1 MVHKLNILAL
11 AGAVVLTATHPL
23 IAEEYDWS
31 GLYGGVNLAAPA
43 TNLTGIQDCC
53 GDDAGDDPGNLNL
66 GGVVGGLHIGY
77 NVMRDATLFGLEAD
91 LMADLGDASQD
102 SLSESPHNTS
112 TISVA
117 GLGSIRARLGRAND
131 DGMAFL
137 TLGASYADATYT
149 MEDPDGTDS
158 EGSADLSGWGYVIG
172 GGVALP
178 LTETTHLS
186 LSYERHLFDTRV
198 DTSDLT
204 TDSNAEDF
212 VQLDSIDMLRLAVSL
227 RF

>member
-1 MVHKLNILAL
+1 
-11 AGAVVLTATHPL
+11 
-23 IAEEYDWS
+23 
-31 GLYGGVNLAAPA
+31 
-43 TNLTGIQDCC
+43 
-53 GDDAGDDPGNLNL
+53 
-66 GGVVGGLHIGY
+66 
-77 NVMRDATLFGLEAD
+77 
-91 LMADLGDASQD
+91 
-102 SLSESPHNTS
+102 
-112 TISVA
+112 
-117 GLGSIRARLGRAND
+117 
-131 DGMAFL
+131 MAFL